1 MRLKWIVPAPILA
14 SPASRVKFVFMK
26 RKLPL
31 LFLLLTGACSF
42 QVNVLEPQSTATALP
57 ILSTFVASTS
67 TPAVITPTLAQTQ
80 PPPASPSPSPLPPP
94 TVVSSN
100 SSDIVPIIFDPNT
113 TSETIAGN
121 IAEGA
126 SQIYSLNAFQGQ
138 MMSVSILPEKP
149 ELQNTFQVQITGR
162 DGAILCPKKEEA
174 CPFWRGPLPST
185 QEYLIKV
192 KAQVSGA
199 FDMRVAIDPPGTVS
213 QAFDYADPQGRFTL
227 SYSDDFAPAYYN
239 GGEITKIPPALS
251 LQYIDTEQ
259 FSSTN
264 LGEVYFLVGVSDGP
278 QQVSTCTQP
287 VSLGGPE
294 FVLGEATVNGVDF
307 TKSEATGVGAGNVY
321 EQVYHRA
328 VQNGSCY
335 EITYFVH
342 YGNIGNYPPG
352 EVTEFD
358 RTALYQ
364 QLDEILASLILKQ

>member
-1 MRLKWIVPAPILA
+1 MMSISILA
-14 SPASRVKFVFMK
+14 ERP
-26 RKLPL
+26 
-31 LFLLLTGACSF
+31 
-42 QVNVLEPQSTATALP
+42 
-57 ILSTFVASTS
+57 
-67 TPAVITPTLAQTQ
+67 
-80 PPPASPSPSPLPPP
+80 
-94 TVVSSN
+94 
-100 SSDIVPIIFDPNT
+100 D
-113 TSETIAGN
+113 
-121 IAEGA
+121 
-126 SQIYSLNAFQGQ
+126 
-138 MMSVSILPEKP
+138 
-149 ELQNTFQVQITGR
+149 LQNTFQMQITGR

-174 CPFWRGPLPST
+174 CPFWRGALPST

-192 KAQVSGA
+192 KAQAGGA
-199 FDMRVAIDPPGTVS
+199 FYMRVAIDPPGTVS
-213 QAFDYADPQGRFTL
+213 QTFDYPDPQGRFTL

-251 LQYIDTEQ
+251 LQYIDTQQ

-264 LGEVYFLVGVSDGP
+264 LGEVYFLVGVSDSP
-278 QQVSTCTQP
+278 QQVSTCIQP

-294 FVLGEATVNGVDF
+294 SVLGETNVNGVDF

-328 VQNGSCY
+328 VHNGSCY